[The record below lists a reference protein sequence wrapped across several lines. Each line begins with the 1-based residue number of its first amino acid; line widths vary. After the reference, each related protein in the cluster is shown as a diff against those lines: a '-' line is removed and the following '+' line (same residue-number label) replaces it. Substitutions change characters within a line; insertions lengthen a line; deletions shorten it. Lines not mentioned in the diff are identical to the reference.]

1 MHYCLQNKS
10 ADFRHT
16 QSWLTTSHNNPTRK
30 SAPYGTHSRITILAR
45 SFVEVVIQTAIEL
58 ICKVAILHEKYCAAN
73 LQRFSNLAMV
83 QLSLCSIDRLLFGIA
98 LDIYILSCAT
108 RIVGAVENRNDVRRM
123 GRGFSKN
130 TIWLKGK
137 RMGGNNVP
145 LLRWYIGMRV
155 VCSDFP
161 IYMMCLKI
169 LRKRLY
175 RYNYF

>member
-58 ICKVAILHEKYCAAN
+58 ICKAAILHEKYCAAN

-83 QLSLCSIDRLLFGIA
+83 QLSLCSIDRLLFGI
-98 LDIYILSCAT
+98 DSNIYILSCVTRIIYILSCVT
-108 RIVGAVENRNDVRRM
+108 RIVGAVGTWNVVHEKCVHAL
-123 GRGFSKN
+123 S
-130 TIWLKGK
+130 TI
-137 RMGGNNVP
+137 
-145 LLRWYIGMRV
+145 
-155 VCSDFP
+155 S
-161 IYMMCLKI
+161 
-169 LRKRLY
+169 
-175 RYNYF
+175 